1 MDVPFPEFEALNT
14 ENSNLPKP
22 IQSSETENSE
32 DFRRQQHFVYLPRD
46 ELNPKS
52 FQTETDP
59 PAPDLGIGF
68 DDWLRDSGIGEA
80 PKDFVGSSVKG
91 LPKRRRRKKR
101 SDKLET
107 ENLTQQNVLVESKDL
122 QESDLKS
129 DWSNDDLHKML
140 VNSFKRFT
148 RYLKNIVKK

>member
-1 MDVPFPEFEALNT
+1 MDVPFPEFEAPKT
-14 ENSNLPKP
+14 ENSNPPKP
-22 IQSSETENSE
+22 IQSSETETLK

-68 DDWLRDSGIGEA
+68 DDWLRDSGVGEA

-107 ENLTQQNVLVESKDL
+107 ENVLVKSKDL
-122 QESDLKS
+122 LEPDLKS
-129 DWSNDDLHKML
+129 DSSNDDLHKML
-140 VNSFKRFT
+140 VNYFKRFT
-148 RYLKNIVKK
+148 RYLSNIVKK

>member
-1 MDVPFPEFEALNT
+1 MDVPFPEFEAPKT
-14 ENSNLPKP
+14 ENSNPPKP
-22 IQSSETENSE
+22 IQSSETETSK

-46 ELNPKS
+46 EFNPKS
-52 FQTETDP
+52 FQSETDP

-68 DDWLRDSGIGEA
+68 DDWLRDSGVGEA

-107 ENLTQQNVLVESKDL
+107 ENLTFQNVSVKSKDQL
-122 QESDLKS
+122 ESDLKS
-129 DWSNDDLHKML
+129 DDLYKML
-140 VNSFKRFT
+140 VNSFKRLT
-148 RYLKNIVKK
+148 RYLSNIVKN

>member
-1 MDVPFPEFEALNT
+1 LYCRSSEASRRMDVPFPEFEALNT

-46 ELNPKS
+46 EFNPKS
-52 FQTETDP
+52 FQSETDP
-59 PAPDLGIGF
+59 PPPDLGIGF

-107 ENLTQQNVLVESKDL
+107 ENVLVKSKDL
-122 QESDLKS
+122 LEFDSDLKS
-129 DWSNDDLHKML
+129 DSSNDDLHK
-140 VNSFKRFT
+140 
-148 RYLKNIVKK
+148 IW